1 MRILLARHGETP
13 WNAEGRYQGQEDIA
27 LSPVGEAQARALG
40 ERLRDVRIDRAVA
53 SPLKR
58 AFRTAELALGEA
70 RRDLLSTDP
79 GLMEIAHGEWEGLLA
94 SEIRERDGERLH
106 AWRHAPHEVLM
117 PQGES
122 LQHVLDRA
130 WPALRRATDG
140 LRDDDTL
147 LVVAHDAV
155 RRSRASGV
163 VMKTLSDWLAYIE
176 RQHPQS
182 IALGL
187 DRVRAVAERM
197 QLQRPATHVIT
208 VGGTNGKGSTVAFI
222 DAIARAAGWRVGTY
236 TSPHLLRY
244 NERVRIDGVE
254 LDDATLVAAFEAV
267 EAARVLR
274 QAQDDRYV
282 PLTYFEYGTLAALW
296 CFARAGLD
304 LVVLEV

>member
-58 AFRTAELALGEA
+58 ALCTAELALGGA
-70 RRDLLSTDP
+70 RIDMLSTDP

-140 LRDDDTL
+140 LREGDTL

-155 RRSRASGV
+155 NRVLLCRILGIPLAKLWGFRQAPTTLNLLEGIDIDHLDV
-163 VMKTLSDWLAYIE
+163 VRLNDC
-176 RQHPQS
+176 
-182 IALGL
+182 
-187 DRVRAVAERM
+187 
-197 QLQRPATHVIT
+197 THHT
-208 VGGTNGKGSTVAFI
+208 PLFG
-222 DAIARAAGWRVGTY
+222 
-236 TSPHLLRY
+236 
-244 NERVRIDGVE
+244 
-254 LDDATLVAAFEAV
+254 EAV
-267 EAARVLR
+267 HR
-274 QAQDDRYV
+274 
-282 PLTYFEYGTLAALW
+282 AL
-296 CFARAGLD
+296 
-304 LVVLEV
+304 